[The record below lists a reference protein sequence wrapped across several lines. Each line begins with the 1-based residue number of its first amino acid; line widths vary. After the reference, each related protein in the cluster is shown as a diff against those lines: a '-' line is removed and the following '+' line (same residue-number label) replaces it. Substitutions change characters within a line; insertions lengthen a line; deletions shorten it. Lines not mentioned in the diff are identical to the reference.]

1 MRKLCLVLILGLLFV
16 NVAGAQG
23 TPPAPPAPQAVQDPA
38 APSGG
43 MSEEDRT
50 SLAEFGRPL
59 PGTPLTMFHVNS
71 RTVGILFQPPLM
83 YSMRALANQSTIF
96 YVRGTTFEETTI
108 NPAFIIEVQ
117 EIGRVRGETTSLH
130 NLEDGTYPAGT
141 IIDGIVEFQT
151 KFPLVYQ
158 FTIHNGLNSVRVQ
171 YSPAAVDSLD
181 R

>member
-1 MRKLCLVLILGLLFV
+1 MRNLCLVLILGLLFV
-16 NVAGAQG
+16 NVAGAQQTAPAPP
-23 TPPAPPAPQAVQDPA
+23 TPQAVQAPPAP
-38 APSGG
+38 SGG
-43 MSEEDRT
+43 LSEEDRT

-130 NLEDGTYPAGT
+130 NLVDGTYPAGT
-141 IIDGIVEFQT
+141 IIDGIVEFKT

>member
-1 MRKLCLVLILGLLFV
+1 MRNLCLVLIVGLLFV
-16 NVAGAQG
+16 NVAGAQQ
-23 TPPAPPAPQAVQDPA
+23 TASAPPT
-38 APSGG
+38 
-43 MSEEDRT
+43 MSEEDLT
-50 SLAEFGRPL
+50 SLALFGRPL

-96 YVRGTTFEETTI
+96 YVRGTTGEETNI

-117 EIGRVRGETTSLH
+117 DIGRVRGETTSLH

-141 IIDGIVEFQT
+141 FIDGIVEFQT
-151 KFPLVYQ
+151 KFPLIYQ

-171 YSPAAVDSLD
+171 YSPAAVDALD

>member
-1 MRKLCLVLILGLLFV
+1 MRNLCLVLIVGLLFV
-16 NVAGAQG
+16 NVAGAQQ
-23 TPPAPPAPQAVQDPA
+23 TAPAPPNPQAAQAPPAP
-38 APSGG
+38 GG
-43 MSEEDRT
+43 LSEEDRT

-96 YVRGTTFEETTI
+96 YVRGTTLEETNI

-141 IIDGIVEFQT
+141 FIDGIVEFQT